1 MSRAMEI
8 LQVEHKRM
16 RRLLDL
22 LEQQVEALEQAGEP
36 DYELIK
42 EILDY
47 FLTYPDLCHHP
58 KENLVLA
65 KLRARAPQ
73 AAAEVG
79 ALEAEHDRLS
89 VRLHDFSHAVM
100 NLMLEVEVPRQTLV
114 KLARGFVEHE
124 RRHMAEEERL
134 FFPAALRHLT
144 DEDWLEIGE
153 RVKLFKDPLSST
165 EAGVRF
171 AELREMMAL

>member
-1 MSRAMEI
+1 MQHPMES

-16 RRLLDL
+16 SRLLGL
-22 LEQQVEALEQAGEP
+22 LEEQIATLEQAGEP

-58 KENLVLA
+58 KENLVLE
-65 KLRARAPQ
+65 KLRQRAPD

-79 ALEAEHDRLS
+79 ALDDEHDRLS
-89 VRLHDFSHAVM
+89 HQLHDFSHAVI
-100 NLMLEVEVPRQTLV
+100 NLMLEVEVPRDALV
-114 KLARGFVEHE
+114 KAARGFVDNE
-124 RRHMAEEERL
+124 RRHMAAEERV

-144 DEDWLEIGE
+144 EEDWRDIDE
-153 RVKLFKDPLSST
+153 RVKLFKDPLSAPDSNI
-165 EAGVRF
+165 RF
-171 AELREMMAL
+171 AELRRMMAL